1 MIDIIGKPLANLLI
15 GKVPHPLLMNKIL
28 ENTKETAE
36 YDMINQFILRS
47 QSQAKYH
54 NENKSH
60 FGLALKNY
68 VHFTSPIRRYSDLI
82 IHRQIIEIIINK
94 NKRKNNLKTFK
105 NNNEKFKIISE
116 HISNTERKSVA
127 AERKTI
133 DRLISLLFKEKI
145 NKLVDCTIISIH
157 KFGIFVSI
165 EDGIADALLPLR
177 NLPYDWYDY
186 NPTKQMLNGV
196 DSGYKFINGMKF
208 KAKIIEVEPLTGSI
222 IVKFHDDIT
231 MDTKNRK
238 IKNKY
243 KRKNKFS

>member
-1 MIDIIGKPLANLLI
+1 MIGKPLANMLI

-28 ENTKETAE
+28 EHTKETPD
-36 YDMINQFILRS
+36 YDMINQSILRS

-82 IHRQIIEIIINK
+82 IHRQIIEILNNK
-94 NKRKNNLKTFK
+94 NKRKTNLKTSK
-105 NNNEKFKIISE
+105 NNEKFKIISE
-116 HISNTERKSVA
+116 HITNTERKSVA
-127 AERKTI
+127 AERKTT

-145 NKLVDCTIISIH
+145 NELVDCTSISIH

-165 EDGIADALLPLR
+165 EDGIADSLLPLR
-177 NLPYDWYDY
+177 NLPNDWYDY
-186 NPTKQMLNGV
+186 DPTKHVLSGV
-196 DSGYKFINGMKF
+196 NSGYKFIIGMKF

-222 IVKFHDDIT
+222 IVKFYQDKIT
-231 MDTKNRK
+231 DKIIRKKKYKYKTKN
-238 IKNKY
+238 
-243 KRKNKFS
+243 